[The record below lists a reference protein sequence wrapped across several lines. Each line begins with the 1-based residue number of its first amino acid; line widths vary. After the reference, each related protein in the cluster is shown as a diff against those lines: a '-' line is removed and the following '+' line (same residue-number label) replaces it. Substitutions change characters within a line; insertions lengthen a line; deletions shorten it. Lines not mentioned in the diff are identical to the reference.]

1 MTENTQNLY
10 EIKEFDLLTLER
22 EARAMQARAVADMF
36 KSLRRGVVALFA
48 RGGQAHTA

>member
-1 MTENTQNLY
+1 MTANNENLY

-36 KSLRRGVVALFA
+36 KSLRRGVSMLFA
-48 RGGQAHTA
+48 RGGSAHTA